1 MQDRFNTRKDMM
13 DINVFDNFDFIIDIE
28 KVKKKMGLEE
38 EEDHLLIEEYCNAA
52 QRIARPKVA
61 FGVAYLNELGQEH
74 IKLGNVEF
82 NSRLLAEN
90 LKETNKVI
98 PYILTCG
105 REIYE
110 WAKRIDG
117 FIEVFI
123 AEQIKIETLSE
134 ASRFF
139 HEYIKANIFPEKA
152 SAMNP
157 GSLED
162 WPLSEQKKMF
172 ELLFDPAKE
181 IGVELTQSCLM
192 IPDKSVSGIVF
203 QKEKSFVNCML
214 CQRENCSGRQI
225 AYKGD
230 SG

>member
-1 MQDRFNTRKDMM
+1 LQDRFNTRKDMM

-110 WAKRIDG
+110 
-117 FIEVFI
+117 
-123 AEQIKIETLSE
+123 
-134 ASRFF
+134 
-139 HEYIKANIFPEKA
+139 
-152 SAMNP
+152 
-157 GSLED
+157 
-162 WPLSEQKKMF
+162 
-172 ELLFDPAKE
+172 
-181 IGVELTQSCLM
+181 
-192 IPDKSVSGIVF
+192 
-203 QKEKSFVNCML
+203 
-214 CQRENCSGRQI
+214 
-225 AYKGD
+225 
-230 SG
+230 

>member
-1 MQDRFNTRKDMM
+1 MM
-13 DINVFDNFDFIIDIE
+13 DINIFDSFEFIINIE

-38 EEDHLLIEEYCNAA
+38 EEDLLLIEEYCHTA
-52 QRIARPKVA
+52 QKIARPKAA
-61 FGVAYLNELGQEH
+61 FAVAYLEELGKDH
-74 IKLGNVEF
+74 IKIGNVQF
-82 NSRLLAEN
+82 NSKLLAEN

-110 WAKRIDG
+110 WAKGIDG

-134 ASRFF
+134 ASKFF
-139 HEYIKANIFPEKA
+139 HEYIRSNIFPEK
-152 SAMNP
+152 SSTMNP

-162 WPLSEQKKMF
+162 WPLSEQNKMF
-172 ELLFDPAKE
+172 ELLLEPAKE

-225 AYKGD
+225 AYEGD
-230 SG
+230 RA